1 MEPVS
6 FAVGLVGLAGLFST
20 CLDILD
26 KFDSWKECE
35 SESQALIAQF
45 EAHKLQLDKW
55 GQAVGIQDGTVSNQH
70 DKLLDD
76 PRVLKTVID
85 LLSAIK
91 YICGSHGPGIPPE
104 SKRQKLSW
112 ALRAKMKVTAQV
124 SQLSSIVQTLYS
136 LVPIHT
142 GAPSRNNELSI
153 RRADSMN
160 MSRMLF
166 STWAPLYPYLSD
178 QFVRSHA
185 EPE

>member
-1 MEPVS
+1 MDPVS
-6 FAVGLVGLAGLFST
+6 FAVGLIGLAGLFNT
-20 CLDILD
+20 CLDVLD

-45 EAHKLQLDKW
+45 QAHKLQLDKW
-55 GQAVGIQDGTVSNQH
+55 GQAVGIQDGKVSPHH

-91 YICGSHGPGIPPE
+91 YICGPHGPGMPPE

-124 SQLSSIVQTLYS
+124 SQFSSIVQTLYS

-142 GAPSRNNELSI
+142 GPASRNDEISVK
-153 RRADSMN
+153 RADPSMD
-160 MSRMLF
+160 MSRTLF
-166 STWAPLYPYLSD
+166 PSQFPHTSD
-178 QFVRSHA
+178 QFARCLA
-185 EPE
+185 